1 MLENPLNRPPTEAEW
16 IEDEGYSWPED
27 EAEVCRSMVNDLLE
41 YLVDQKGWSELSAK
55 AYVSTYRARI
65 GDPNFSSTQVE
76 NQIAAV
82 YDRKG

>member
-1 MLENPLNRPPTEAEW
+1 
-16 IEDEGYSWPED
+16 
-27 EAEVCRSMVNDLLE
+27 MVNDLLE